1 MFIISG
7 KAHCCNDTV
16 TNVRFTSLLAN
27 NIKEEYKLFLCRWNQ
42 HFISYFVWNFHS
54 NWILFLRV
62 MQENKKWMHVF
73 CFWKQCTVLDH
84 ITSHHIIKV
93 IVPNHTD

>member
-54 NWILFLRV
+54 NWILFL
-62 MQENKKWMHVF
+62 
-73 CFWKQCTVLDH
+73 
-84 ITSHHIIKV
+84 
-93 IVPNHTD
+93 